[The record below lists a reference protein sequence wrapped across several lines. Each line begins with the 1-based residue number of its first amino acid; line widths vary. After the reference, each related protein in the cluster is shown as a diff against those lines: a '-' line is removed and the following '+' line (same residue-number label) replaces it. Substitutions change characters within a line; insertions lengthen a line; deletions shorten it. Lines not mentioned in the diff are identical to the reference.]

1 MKVSIRMKF
10 FVAIC
15 ATSFVFVSVLAAL
28 NLFFY
33 DDYYLYERQK
43 ELAEIYQKVDY
54 MYDGDVSEIAD
65 DLLELE
71 NQSGVRLSIVD
82 ADLKSRFD
90 STLAQ
95 LTPEIA
101 LSILQSK

>member
-43 ELAEIYQKVDY
+43 ELAEIYQ
-54 MYDGDVSEIAD
+54 
-65 DLLELE
+65 
-71 NQSGVRLSIVD
+71 
-82 ADLKSRFD
+82 
-90 STLAQ
+90 
-95 LTPEIA
+95 
-101 LSILQSK
+101 